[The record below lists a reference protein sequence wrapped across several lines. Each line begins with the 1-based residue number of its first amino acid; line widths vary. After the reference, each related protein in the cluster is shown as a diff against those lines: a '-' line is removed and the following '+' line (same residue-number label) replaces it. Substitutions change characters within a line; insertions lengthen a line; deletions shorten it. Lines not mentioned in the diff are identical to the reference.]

1 MGFLTSEQK
10 ARIIRLQ
17 SRGKGPSEIVKLLA
31 EDDVKISR
39 WSVIKF
45 LKRYRERQSLENAPR
60 TGRPSEGVTI
70 EVMNFID
77 AEMERNDKMTSPLLA
92 RKIYE
97 EFWLNFS
104 IQKVKRLRKKLG
116 WVMTS
121 TKYCQL
127 IREANQVKRLE
138 FSEQCLRANEQF
150 DNVIFQDKCSVMME
164 NHSKITF
171 HRKREQPGVKGRP
184 KHPVK
189 VHIWGGISK
198 RGPTRLMI
206 FEGIMDAEF
215 YVTEIL
221 TNGLLPFTRQTFPD
235 GYRFQQDN
243 DPKHTS
249 NRAKSFMKENNI
261 NRWITPA
268 ESRDL
273 NPIELV
279 WHKLKHF
286 IRNTVKPHMKDELV
300 NGIARFWQ
308 ERLDAEKCSRYIG
321 HLQSV
326 LPIVVTRQGK
336 ASGK

>member
-1 MGFLTSEQK
+1 MGCLTPEQK
-10 ARIIRLQ
+10 ARIVRLQ

-77 AEMERNDKMTSPLLA
+77 AEMERNDEMTSPLLA

-97 EFWLNFS
+97 KFGLNFS
-104 IQKVKRLRKKLG
+104 IQKVKRLQKKLG

-138 FSEQCLRANEQF
+138 FSEQCLRENEQF
-150 DNVIFQDKCSVMME
+150 DNVIFTDECSVM
-164 NHSKITF
+164 KW
-171 HRKREQPGVKGRP
+171 EQPQVNGRP

-189 VHIWGGISK
+189 VHIWAGISK

-221 TNGLLPFTRQTFPD
+221 TNGLLPF
-235 GYRFQQDN
+235 
-243 DPKHTS
+243 
-249 NRAKSFMKENNI
+249 
-261 NRWITPA
+261 
-268 ESRDL
+268 
-273 NPIELV
+273 V
-279 WHKLKHF
+279 
-286 IRNTVKPHMKDELV
+286 
-300 NGIARFWQ
+300 
-308 ERLDAEKCSRYIG
+308 
-321 HLQSV
+321 
-326 LPIVVTRQGK
+326 
-336 ASGK
+336 

>member
-1 MGFLTSEQK
+1 MGFLTPEQK
-10 ARIIRLQ
+10 ARIVRLQ
-17 SRGKGPSEIVKLLA
+17 SRGKGPCEIVKLLA

-77 AEMERNDKMTSPLLA
+77 AEMERNDEMTSPLLA

-97 EFWLNFS
+97 KFGLNFS
-104 IQKVKRLRKKLG
+104 IQKVKRLQKKLG

-138 FSEQCLRANEQF
+138 FSEQCLSENEQF
-150 DNVIFQDKCSVMME
+150 DNVIFTDECSVM
-164 NHSKITF
+164 KW
-171 HRKREQPGVKGRP
+171 EQPQVNGRP

-189 VHIWGGISK
+189 VHIWAGISK

-221 TNGLLPFTRQTFPD
+221 TNGLLPF
-235 GYRFQQDN
+235 
-243 DPKHTS
+243 
-249 NRAKSFMKENNI
+249 
-261 NRWITPA
+261 
-268 ESRDL
+268 
-273 NPIELV
+273 V
-279 WHKLKHF
+279 
-286 IRNTVKPHMKDELV
+286 
-300 NGIARFWQ
+300 
-308 ERLDAEKCSRYIG
+308 
-321 HLQSV
+321 
-326 LPIVVTRQGK
+326 
-336 ASGK
+336 